1 VIHRIFGLTGILLVS
16 FAGAGTGET
25 KERAAQAGV
34 GGPGSVFGRGGTW
47 SRAEVAF
54 LLGSQRAREELGVS
68 RNIFGSVSAEAS
80 NVGFGEHYGG
90 RATVFV
96 NRWFGLEGSWFRT
109 TSEFEFSITDAE
121 AGAVLFEDALVQESW
136 ELAGAA
142 ILQWPLVA
150 LTPYAAFGYGS
161 RTSEVG
167 ETEPFRSGSWHLGAG
182 MKVPFGDLPF
192 SMTFDYRYVRYRE
205 VNEAIQLAES
215 GARPTASVLTVG
227 VMLRTPGR
235 R

>member
-1 VIHRIFGLTGILLVS
+1 MIHRIFGLTGILLFS
-16 FAGAGTGET
+16 FAGAGAGET
-25 KERAAQAGV
+25 KEPATQAGA
-34 GGPGSVFGRGGTW
+34 GGSGSVFGRGGTW

-54 LLGSQRAREELGVS
+54 LLGSQRVREELGVS
-68 RNIFGSVSAEAS
+68 RNIFGSVSAESS

-161 RTSEVG
+161 RTSEVS
-167 ETEPFRSGSWHLGAG
+167 EVEPFRSGSWHLGAG

-205 VNEAIQLAES
+205 VNEAIQLTES
-215 GARPTASVLTVG
+215 GDRPTASVLTVG